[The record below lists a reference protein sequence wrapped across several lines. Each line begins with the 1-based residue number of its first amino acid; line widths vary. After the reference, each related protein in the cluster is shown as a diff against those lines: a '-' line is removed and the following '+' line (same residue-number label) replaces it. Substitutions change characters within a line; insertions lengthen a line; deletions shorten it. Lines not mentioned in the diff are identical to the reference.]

1 MCTVNEYY
9 NLDLES
15 CLPCSTCADG
25 DTVMVKCSY
34 FEDTVCQKD
43 FWQGFVL
50 LSEPLPT
57 SPYIPRGP
65 GPRTVEVL
73 PEDWTSGPA
82 VSMAMSAFGL
92 SLFVAVI
99 IILGCICKKSW
110 SQKKEKIIYL
120 TRGKISFY
128 SDNSK
133 SCNYITFC
141 TYVCCHQEFSD
152 ETIMETNHETYFLR
166 YAGCFFFHFW
176 FCVFNHFNDGNV
188 ILALVFAM

>member
-15 CLPCSTCADG
+15 CLPCSTCEDG

-110 SQKKEKIIYL
+110 SQKKDKIIYL

-133 SCNYITFC
+133 SCNY
-141 TYVCCHQEFSD
+141 
-152 ETIMETNHETYFLR
+152 NFLHLR
-166 YAGCFFFHFW
+166 LMSSRIFWWDNYGNKSRNMLGGFFFISGFV
-176 FCVFNHFNDGNV
+176 CSIN
-188 ILALVFAM
+188 

>member
-1 MCTVNEYY
+1 MNEYY

-50 LSEPLPT
+50 LSKPLPT

-110 SQKKEKIIYL
+110 GQKKERIIYL
-120 TRGKISFY
+120 NRGKISFY

-133 SCNYITFC
+133 SCYYNFLHLKNFLMRHSSVIC
-141 TYVCCHQEFSD
+141 
-152 ETIMETNHETYFLR
+152 ETRRVL
-166 YAGCFFFHFW
+166 GVFFFISG
-176 FCVFNHFNDGNV
+176 FCVFNQLDKNTSTME
-188 ILALVFAM
+188 I

>member
-15 CLPCSTCADG
+15 CLPCSTCEDG

-110 SQKKEKIIYL
+110 SQKKDKIIYL
-120 TRGKISFY
+120 TREYVGYRDPGEEEEPRYQPLPSRGPTEKNTPFSSSSSIHA
-128 SDNSK
+128 SDCMLNMPNTHIYVNMLDYLDSD
-133 SCNYITFC
+133 YC
-141 TYVCCHQEFSD
+141 TIDDDFE
-152 ETIMETNHETYFLR
+152 ER
-166 YAGCFFFHFW
+166 
-176 FCVFNHFNDGNV
+176 
-188 ILALVFAM
+188 